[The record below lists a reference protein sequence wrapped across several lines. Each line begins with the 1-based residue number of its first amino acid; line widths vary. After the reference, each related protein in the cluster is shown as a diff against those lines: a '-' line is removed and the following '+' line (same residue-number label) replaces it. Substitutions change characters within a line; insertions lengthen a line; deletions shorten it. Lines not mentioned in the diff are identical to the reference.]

1 MDRTFQHRFSV
12 GAICGIILFAG
23 VSFWLFWEKWVVL
36 GALMALGC
44 VVLIERMLH
53 SEYVFRDDRLIIS
66 HGRFARKSVVPLTD
80 IVGYKP
86 MTATFGLSRFL
97 ILGLRG
103 DQFILM
109 QPANEQSFLKCLAER
124 KNKIKRKDEDI

>member
-23 VSFWLFWEKWVVL
+23 VSFWLFWAKWVVL

-44 VVLIERMLH
+44 VVLMERMLH
-53 SEYVFRDDRLIIS
+53 SEYVFRDDQLIIS
-66 HGRFARKSVVPLTD
+66 HGRFARQRVVPLTD

-86 MTATFGLSRFL
+86 MTATFGISRFL

-103 DQFILM
+103 DQFILV
-109 QPANEQSFLKCLAER
+109 QPANERSFLKCLAER

>member
-1 MDRTFQHRFSV
+1 M

-23 VSFWLFWEKWVVL
+23 VSFWLFWEEWAVAGVL
-36 GALMALGC
+36 MTLVC
-44 VVLIERMLH
+44 VVLIERVLH
-53 SEYVFRDDRLIIS
+53 SEYVFRDDQLIIC
-66 HGRFARKSVVPLTD
+66 HGRFARKKAICLTD

-103 DQFILM
+103 DRFVLV
-109 QPANEQSFLKCLAER
+109 QPANETSFLKCLAER
-124 KNKIKRKDEDI
+124 KNKIKRKDEDN